1 MKLRSDAARIFL
13 TAQLIY
19 AAFWNPWLQSSMAW
33 NLLDTAVS
41 FLDSGRWEL
50 QYSALYDGIDT
61 LVVNGRVV
69 AAAPPGLAV
78 LIMPMYWGWRSIIG
92 TVDTVESFNA
102 FNGFLVLAVGVPAA
116 AFAAVQVAWLAGWLG
131 ASRRGQLLA
140 AALFALG
147 TQNFSFGTMLFREG
161 LAGLAVVAA
170 FRLSVEPGGSGR
182 RTVAG
187 ALAGLATALV
197 YQAGL
202 LIPPLLILILRREGV
217 RQASAF
223 VLGCAPAAIALGVYH
238 TWLFGQPWRTPYAV
252 LFDLHYMGFAPP
264 KVPVFVDLL
273 VGPGGGLFLYAP
285 FLVFGLHGF
294 ALAWRTGRREETLA
308 ASVYLVCVWLVVGVY
323 QSRFGDR
330 ALFSAGLGPR
340 MMFPAIPLLAAFAGS
355 ALAHLNRGSLLLVSV
370 PSLACG
376 YLSAQAGFIPGSDL
390 FPYAVK
396 TLISGTGMGVVFK
409 EALPIWLGFD
419 TVHTVVSRPDV
430 NASDL
435 LRLLPTAEGARL
447 AGNQLLLLGANLLV
461 LGGIAWFL
469 LRVWNKEEKRI
480 EQ

>member
-1 MKLRSDAARIFL
+1 MKLRTDAARIFL
-13 TAQLIY
+13 TAVLIY

-41 FLDSGRWEL
+41 FSDSGRWDL
-50 QYSALYDGIDT
+50 KYSALYNGIDT
-61 LVVNGRVV
+61 FAVKGRVV

-78 LIMPMYWGWRSIIG
+78 LIVPVYLGWRSIIG

-161 LAGLAVVAA
+161 LAGLAVVTA
-170 FRLSVEPGGSGR
+170 FRLSVEPGGSSR
-182 RTVAG
+182 RTAAG
-187 ALAGLATALV
+187 VLAGLATALV

-202 LIPPLLILILRREGV
+202 LILPLLFLIMRKDGV

-223 VLGCAPAAIALGVYH
+223 VLGCAPAAIALGGYH
-238 TWLFGQPWRTPYAV
+238 TWLFDQPWRTPYAA
-252 LFDLHYMGFAPP
+252 LFDFHNMGYVPP
-264 KVPVFVDLL
+264 KVSVLVDLL

-294 ALAWRTGRREETLA
+294 ALAWRTGRRGETLA
-308 ASVYLVCVWLVVGVY
+308 ASVFLICVWLVVGIY

-355 ALAHLNRGSLLLVSV
+355 ALAHLSRGSLLLVAV

-396 TLISGTGMGVVFK
+396 TVISGTGMGVVFK
-409 EALPIWLGFD
+409 EALPRWLGFD
-419 TVHTVVSRPDV
+419 TLHTVLSRPDV
-430 NASDL
+430 GASDL
-435 LRLLPTAEGARL
+435 LRLLPTAEGVRL
-447 AGNQLLLLGANLLV
+447 AGNQLLLLGVNLLV

-469 LRVWNKEEKRI
+469 LRIWKGGKRI
-480 EQ
+480 ES